1 MTIPTACR
9 AQRIEKEWR
18 VCTER
23 KWRANFPVWRIQ
35 LHSFRFWQAKTKLEQ
50 SLIGRTLDHIFP
62 RRLGFWHTIA
72 AKLIFPKLEMSNV
85 RLTPA
90 MSSAVVWAPARD
102 NVPAMSA
109 LELPLSIVTHGVRWL
124 CLKTRSEA

>member
-1 MTIPTACR
+1 M
-9 AQRIEKEWR
+9 K
-18 VCTER
+18 
-23 KWRANFPVWRIQ
+23 
-35 LHSFRFWQAKTKLEQ
+35 
-50 SLIGRTLDHIFP
+50 
-62 RRLGFWHTIA
+62 RLKKNKVHT

-109 LELPLSIVTHGVRWL
+109 LELPLSKQKNVSIDTCDRQQKAIDSRVPEYSHTWRQM
-124 CLKTRSEA
+124 AMPQD